1 MENQILKKRLVI
13 LTATFT
19 MVIFN
24 GFAYVEKTKPIT
36 IIDKVNEASRISH
49 AKELLGSNYIGSD
62 AHSWEGKVSLSKM
75 IHKTVRESLD
85 KSWQKKARSIAR
97 TIIKESTK
105 YKLDPV
111 FVMAI
116 IKTESKFN
124 PHALGSFGEIGLM
137 QIKPSTAEWIA
148 GKFDLP
154 WKGKDTLKD
163 PVANIQIGL
172 AYMSYLRGQF
182 KGAARKYVSAYNM
195 GPKNLN
201 RLWKNKITTFKYST
215 MVMQNYDKI
224 YSGWVKKPD
233 LVAIATR

>member
-13 LTATFT
+13 FTATFT

-24 GFAYVEKTKPIT
+24 GFAYVEKPKT
-36 IIDKVNEASRISH
+36 ISILEKVNEASRISH
-49 AKELLGSNYIGSD
+49 AKELLGSSYFGSD
-62 AHSWEGKVSLSKM
+62 AHSWEGKTSFNKM

-85 KSWQKKARSIAR
+85 KSWQKQARSIAR

-111 FVMAI
+111 FVLAVI
-116 IKTESKFN
+116 RTESKFN
-124 PHALGSFGEIGLM
+124 PLALGRFGEIGLM
-137 QIKPSTAEWIA
+137 QIKPTTAEWIA
-148 GKFDLP
+148 GKFNLP
-154 WKGKDTLKD
+154 WNGKKTLKD

-182 KGAARKYVSAYNM
+182 KGSARKYVSAYNM

-201 RLWKNKITTFKYST
+201 RLWKNKVTTFKYSS

-224 YSGWVKKPD
+224 YSRLKQKPD